1 MRPLDSLRFA
11 TLAVTA
17 QRQRSL
23 LTALGIAVG
32 IGAVVLLLSL
42 GSGLQKYMLSQFSQ
56 FGTNLL
62 GITPGKASTLGIS
75 GAMLNTV
82 RPLTLD
88 DAEALRRLPHVQAV
102 APMIMG
108 NAAVEAVVA
117 GVGRS
122 RRTTVYGVGAAM
134 PEVWRFPLAAGQF
147 LPNDDSTSARAFA
160 VLGRKMQQ
168 ELFGSRNPLG
178 EIVRIGGNRFRVVG
192 TMQAKGQFLGIDL
205 DDAVYVPAARG
216 LELFDRDGLFEIDV
230 LFAEGTDDDAIA
242 AACRRVLVARHGLE
256 DFTIT
261 AQQQMLDVLGS
272 VLSVLTLGIA
282 ALGSIALLV
291 GGVGILTI
299 MTIAL
304 RERTAEIGLL
314 RAIGATRRQL
324 LALFL
329 GEAAALAAIGGACG
343 LVLGIGVGQLLHLL
357 VPALP
362 VSTTLMHVAVAETVA
377 IAIGLAAGTIP
388 ALRSSRLDPIE
399 ALRAE

>member
-1 MRPLDSLRFA
+1 VRPLDSLRFA
-11 TLAVTA
+11 THAALA

-42 GSGLQKYMLSQFSQ
+42 GTGLRRFVLEEFTQ

-62 GITPGKASTLGIS
+62 AITPGRTTTLGVS

-82 RPLTLD
+82 RPLTLA
-88 DAEALRRLPHVQAV
+88 DADALERLPNVLAI
-102 APMIMG
+102 APMVMG
-108 NAAVEAVVA
+108 NAAVEGA
-117 GVGRS
+117 GRS
-122 RRTTVYGVGAAM
+122 RRTTVYGVGSDM
-134 PEVWRFPLAAGQF
+134 PEVWRFAVGSGQF
-147 LPNDDSTSARAFA
+147 LPDDDRGAARSFA
-160 VLGRKMQQ
+160 VLGSSMQR
-168 ELFGSRNPLG
+168 ELFGDQSPLG
-178 EIVRIGGNRFRVVG
+178 EIVRIGGDRYRVVG
-192 TMQAKGQFLGIDL
+192 TMQPKGQFLGIDL

-216 LELFDRDGLFEIDV
+216 LELFDREGLFEIDV
-230 LFAEGTDDDAIA
+230 LFTEGADEQEVA
-242 AACRRVLVARHGLE
+242 AACRRVLMARHGLE

-272 VLSVLTLGIA
+272 VLSVLTLGVA

-304 RERTAEIGLL
+304 RERTGEIGLL
-314 RAIGATRRQL
+314 RALGATRSQL
-324 LALFL
+324 LLLFL
-329 GEAAALAAIGGACG
+329 GEAAALAAIGGILG
-343 LVLGIGVGQLLHLL
+343 LVLGVGIAQLLHLL

-362 VSTTLMHVAVAETVA
+362 VATTAVHVVVAESVA
-377 IAIGLAAGTIP
+377 ITIGLCAGTLP